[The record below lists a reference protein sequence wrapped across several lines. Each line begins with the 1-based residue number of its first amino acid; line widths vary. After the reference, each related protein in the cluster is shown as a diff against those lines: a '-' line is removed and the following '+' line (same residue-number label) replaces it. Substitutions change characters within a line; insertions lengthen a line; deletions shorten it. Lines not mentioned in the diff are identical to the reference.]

1 MPSGIPI
8 IHIHYA
14 LKGLKQPFGS
24 ALIPSGRSVYNCVSR
39 LILQKTLGEKVV
51 GDSFKFGYA
60 PLAQR
65 ALYLVYEFAAP
76 HLVVAVQPSCISIG
90 HEVSG
95 VNGYDKCESHC
106 CLSIGHEVSG
116 VNGYGK
122 CDSHC
127 CHTCG

>member
-1 MPSGIPI
+1 MPSGTPI

-14 LKGLKQPFGS
+14 LKGPKQPFGS
-24 ALIPSGRSVYNCVSR
+24 ALIPSGRSVYNGVSR
-39 LILQKTLGEKVV
+39 LILQIPLGEKVV

-65 ALYLVYEFAAP
+65 ALYLVYEFSAP

-90 HEVSG
+90 HGVSG
-95 VNGYDKCESHC
+95 VNGYGKCESHC
-106 CLSIGHEVSG
+106 CLSIGHGVSE